1 MFCEAA
7 PSSASRPNRK
17 AKLQMD
23 AELILM
29 QLFSGVA
36 LGAILVITAL
46 GLSTIFS
53 MLGVV
58 NFAHGALFMV
68 GAYAGLWVASLTGS
82 FWWGLLVAPI
92 MIGVFGMIIEFVLVR
107 PLYGRSID
115 DPLLLTF
122 GLSYVL
128 VEAVRM
134 IFGSDGIPF
143 PTPPQLT
150 GVVDLGVGFFPVY
163 RLFVVGVVIAV
174 LLLLWLGLEKT
185 KFGLIVRAGA
195 RDPTI
200 MRVLGIDISKVWLLV
215 FGLGVGLAA
224 LGGVLAGPM
233 RSVNPEMGSLVLA
246 EAFVVTVIG
255 GLGSLL
261 GSIVAGL
268 LVGVAISMTALF
280 APEMA
285 TIVMFALMAVVLL
298 IRPQGLFGKLA

>member
-1 MFCEAA
+1 
-7 PSSASRPNRK
+7 
-17 AKLQMD
+17 MD
-23 AELILM
+23 TELILM

-46 GLSTIFS
+46 GLSIIFG
-53 MLGVV
+53 MMGVV

-92 MIGVFGMIIEFVLVR
+92 MIGVFGMLIEFVLIR
-107 PLYGRSID
+107 RLYGRSID

-128 VEAVRM
+128 VEGVR
-134 IFGSDGIPF
+134 IVFGSDGIPF
-143 PTPPQLT
+143 PTPSLLT
-150 GVVDLGVGFFPVY
+150 GVVDLGVGFFPIY
-163 RLFVVGVVIAV
+163 RIFVVGLVFAIVV
-174 LLLLWLGLEKT
+174 LLWLGLEKT
-185 KFGLIVRAGA
+185 KFGLIVRAGS
-195 RDPTI
+195 RDPTM
-200 MRVLGIDISKVWLLV
+200 MRVLGVDISKVWLAV

-233 RSVNPEMGSLVLA
+233 RSFNPEMGALVLA

-255 GLGSLL
+255 GLGSLV
-261 GSIVAGL
+261 GAIIAGL
-268 LVGVAISMTALF
+268 LVGVVISMTALF

-285 TIVMFALMAVVLL
+285 TIVMFALMAIVLL

>member
-1 MFCEAA
+1 
-7 PSSASRPNRK
+7 
-17 AKLQMD
+17 MD
-23 AELILM
+23 TELILM

-46 GLSTIFS
+46 GLSIIFG

-82 FWWGLLVAPI
+82 FWWGLVVAPI
-92 MIGVFGMIIEFVLVR
+92 MIGLFGMLIEYLLVR

-128 VEAVRM
+128 VEGVR
-134 IFGSDGIPF
+134 IVFGSDGIPF
-143 PTPPQLT
+143 PTPASLT
-150 GVVDLGVGFFPVY
+150 GVLDLGVGFFPIY
-163 RLFVVGVVIAV
+163 RIFVVGVVFIV
-174 LLLLWLGLEKT
+174 VLLLWLGLEKT
-185 KFGLIVRAGA
+185 RFGLIVRAGA
-195 RDPTI
+195 RDPMM
-200 MRVLGIDISKVWLLV
+200 MRVLGVDISKVWLLV

-224 LGGVLAGPM
+224 LGGVLSGPM

-261 GSIVAGL
+261 GSIIAGM
-268 LVGVAISMTALF
+268 LVGVVISMTALF

-285 TIVMFALMAVVLL
+285 TIVMFALMAIVLL

>member
-1 MFCEAA
+1 
-7 PSSASRPNRK
+7 
-17 AKLQMD
+17 MD
-23 AELILM
+23 TELILM

-46 GLSTIFS
+46 GLSIIFG

-82 FWWGLLVAPI
+82 FWWGLLLAPI
-92 MIGVFGMIIEFVLVR
+92 LIGAFGMLIEYFLIR

-128 VEAVRM
+128 VEGVR
-134 IFGSDGIPF
+134 IVFGSDGIPF
-143 PTPPQLT
+143 PTPDLLT
-150 GVVDLGVGFFPVY
+150 GVVDLGVGFFPIY
-163 RLFVVGVVIAV
+163 RIFVVGIVFFVVV
-174 LLLLWLGLEKT
+174 LLWLGLEKT

-195 RDPTI
+195 RDPT
-200 MRVLGIDISKVWLLV
+200 MMKVLGVDISKVWLLV
-215 FGLGVGLAA
+215 FGLGVGLAS
-224 LGGVLAGPM
+224 LGGVLSGPM
-233 RSVNPEMGSLVLA
+233 RSVNPEMGALVLA

-255 GLGSLL
+255 GLGSLV
-261 GSIVAGL
+261 GAIIAGL
-268 LVGVAISMTALF
+268 VVGVVISMTALF

-285 TIVMFALMAVVLL
+285 TIVMFALMAIVLL

>member
-1 MFCEAA
+1 
-7 PSSASRPNRK
+7 
-17 AKLQMD
+17 MD
-23 AELILM
+23 TELILM

-46 GLSTIFS
+46 GLSIIFG

-82 FWWGLLVAPI
+82 FWWGLLLAPI
-92 MIGVFGMIIEFVLVR
+92 MIGLFGGLIEFALIR
-107 PLYGRSID
+107 PLYSRAAD

-128 VEAVRM
+128 LEAVR
-134 IFGSDGIPF
+134 IVFGSDGIPF
-143 PTPPQLT
+143 PTPSLLT
-150 GVVDLGVGFFPVY
+150 GVVDMGVGFFPLY
-163 RLFVVGVVIAV
+163 RLFVIGVVLVV

-185 KFGLIVRAGA
+185 RFGLIVRAGS

-200 MRVLGIDISKVWLLV
+200 MRVLGVDIGKVWLLV

-261 GSIVAGL
+261 GAIIAGL
-268 LVGVAISMTALF
+268 LVGIAISMTALF

>member
-1 MFCEAA
+1 
-7 PSSASRPNRK
+7 
-17 AKLQMD
+17 MD
-23 AELILM
+23 TELILM

-46 GLSTIFS
+46 GLSIIFG
-53 MLGVV
+53 MMGVV

-92 MIGVFGMIIEFVLVR
+92 MIGAFGMLIEFVLIR
-107 PLYGRSID
+107 RLYGRSID

-128 VEAVRM
+128 VEGVR
-134 IFGSDGIPF
+134 IVFGSDGIPF
-143 PTPPQLT
+143 PTPSQLT
-150 GVVDLGVGFFPVY
+150 GVVDLGVGFFPIY
-163 RLFVVGVVIAV
+163 RIFVVVLVLAIVV
-174 LLLLWLGLEKT
+174 LLWLGLEKT
-185 KFGLIVRAGA
+185 KFGLIVRAGS
-195 RDPTI
+195 RDPTM
-200 MRVLGIDISKVWLLV
+200 MRVLGVDISKVWLAV

-233 RSVNPEMGSLVLA
+233 RSVNPEMGALVLA

-255 GLGSLL
+255 GLGSLV
-261 GSIVAGL
+261 GAIIAGL
-268 LVGVAISMTALF
+268 LVGVVISMTALF

-285 TIVMFALMAVVLL
+285 TIVMFALMAIVLL

>member
-1 MFCEAA
+1 
-7 PSSASRPNRK
+7 
-17 AKLQMD
+17 MD
-23 AELILM
+23 TELVLM

-46 GLSTIFS
+46 GLSIIFG
-53 MLGVV
+53 MMGVV

-68 GAYAGLWVASLTGS
+68 GAYAGLWVASLTNS

-92 MIGVFGMIIEFVLVR
+92 MIGVFGMLIEFVLIR
-107 PLYGRSID
+107 RLYGRSID

-128 VEAVRM
+128 VEGVR
-134 IFGSDGIPF
+134 IVFGSDGIPF
-143 PTPPQLT
+143 PTPSALT
-150 GVVDLGVGFFPVY
+150 GVVDLGVGFFPIY
-163 RLFVVGVVIAV
+163 RIFVIGIVFAIVV
-174 LLLLWLGLEKT
+174 LLWLGLEKT

-195 RDPTI
+195 RDPTM
-200 MRVLGIDISKVWLLV
+200 MRVLGVDISKVWLAV

-233 RSVNPEMGSLVLA
+233 RSVNPEMGALVLA

-255 GLGSLL
+255 GLGSLV
-261 GSIVAGL
+261 GAIIAGL
-268 LVGVAISMTALF
+268 LVGVVISMTALF

-285 TIVMFALMAVVLL
+285 TIVMFALMAIVLL

>member
-1 MFCEAA
+1 
-7 PSSASRPNRK
+7 
-17 AKLQMD
+17 MD
-23 AELILM
+23 ADLILI
-29 QLFSGVA
+29 QLFSGLA

-46 GLSTIFS
+46 GLSIIFG

-68 GAYAGLWVASLTGS
+68 GAYGGLWVASLTGS
-82 FWWGLLVAPI
+82 FWWGLLIAPV
-92 MIGVFGMIIEFVLVR
+92 MIGLFGMIIEWLLVR
-107 PLYGRSID
+107 PLYGRSVD

-128 VEAVRM
+128 VEAVR
-134 IFGSDGIPF
+134 IVFGNDGIPF
-143 PTPPQLT
+143 PTPPLLA
-150 GVVDLGVGFFPVY
+150 GVANLGIGYFPIY
-163 RLFVVGVVIAV
+163 RLFVIVVVALV
-174 LLLLWLGLEKT
+174 LLLLWLALEKT

-200 MRVLGIDISKVWLLV
+200 MRVLGVNISRVWLLV
-215 FGLGVGLAA
+215 FGVGVGLAA

-233 RSVNPEMGSLVLA
+233 RTVNPEMGSLVLI

-261 GSIVAGL
+261 GSVVAGL

-280 APEMA
+280 APELG
-285 TIVMFALMAVVLL
+285 TIVMFALMALILL
-298 IRPQGLFGKLA
+298 IRPRGLFGKAA

>member
-1 MFCEAA
+1 
-7 PSSASRPNRK
+7 
-17 AKLQMD
+17 MD
-23 AELILM
+23 TELILM

-36 LGAILVITAL
+36 LGAILVLTAL
-46 GLSTIFS
+46 GLSIIFG

-82 FWWGLLVAPI
+82 FWWGLVVAPL
-92 MIGVFGMIIEFVLVR
+92 MIGLFGMLIEYLLVR

-128 VEAVRM
+128 VEGVR
-134 IFGSDGIPF
+134 IVFGSDGIPF
-143 PTPPQLT
+143 PTPPSLT
-150 GVVDLGVGFFPVY
+150 GVLDLGVGFFPIY
-163 RLFVVGVVIAV
+163 RIFVVGIVFIVV
-174 LLLLWLGLEKT
+174 LLLWLGLEKT
-185 KFGLIVRAGA
+185 RFGLIVRAGA
-195 RDPTI
+195 RDPTM
-200 MRVLGIDISKVWLLV
+200 MRVLGVDISKVWLLV
-215 FGLGVGLAA
+215 FGLGVGLAS
-224 LGGVLAGPM
+224 LGGVLSGPM

-261 GSIVAGL
+261 GSIIAGMV
-268 LVGVAISMTALF
+268 VGIVISMTALF

-285 TIVMFALMAVVLL
+285 TIVMFALMALVLL